1 VRVKTKIA
9 VWTLLLISIVVS
21 MAFVGTISASII
33 ALPNVSVDPPVIW
46 DPSMGPGTQFTVD
59 LSVDYVRK
67 LWAYQLTLSF
77 NPDVLQGVSVD
88 NGPFLGSR
96 GGSVV
101 VVPGDGFDNDA
112 GTLWLFGAY
121 LDPIKRLPTGGG
133 ILCTITF
140 EVADYGSSPITLG
153 VETGLVDSL
162 GEWISHKADDPD
174 SFFDGYFD
182 NRPGPQLWIR
192 EKHGTFGG
200 GAYPE
205 WHVNLAGEEQ
215 ILYSKIASSG
225 DMGAWVKVKFT
236 VDWVEGETTAEYWSG
251 ETEISGV
258 YIDPE
263 TGKKVY
269 PLEIVATD
277 PFVPGP
283 EGVYTVTAALYFK
296 AGGMTDYVLYELVE
310 SGLGGAGTARD
321 PATKFKVAEQ
331 M

>member
-1 VRVKTKIA
+1 MVSIA
-9 VWTLLLISIVVS
+9 VS
-21 MAFVGTISASII
+21 MVFVGTISGSLASM
-33 ALPNVSVDPPVIW
+33 PNVSVDAPVIW

-59 LSVDYVRK
+59 LSVDYVKK

-77 NPDVLQGVSVD
+77 NPDVLQGVSVE

-96 GGSVV
+96 GGTVV
-101 VVPGDGFDNDA
+101 VVPGEGFDNEA

-133 ILCTITF
+133 VLCTLTF
-140 EVADYGSSPITLG
+140 EVAGYGSSPITLG

-162 GEWISHKADDPD
+162 GEWISHKAADPEY
-174 SFFDGYFD
+174 FFDGYFD
-182 NRPGPQLWIR
+182 NQPGPQLWIR

-225 DMGAWVKVKFT
+225 DMAAWVKVKFT
-236 VDWVEGETTAEYWSG
+236 VDWVEGAETAEYWSG

-258 YIDPE
+258 YIGGD
-263 TGKKVY
+263 GKKVY

-283 EGVYTVTAALYFK
+283 HGVYTVTAALYFK
-296 AGGMTDYVLYELVE
+296 AGGMTDYVLYELCE
-310 SGLGGAGTARD
+310 SGLGGTGTARD
-321 PATKFKVAEQ
+321 TATKFKVAEQ